1 MYITSNTEALKVIQQ
16 LREDLKKHYQN
27 HKTKRDEYLLSKAN
41 LESDAGN
48 EEKTNKRYQKGG
60 TTESMVQK
68 LQVPPGDRDIS
79 PRNQSNINTQVM
91 EDNGRV
97 QGR

>member
-1 MYITSNTEALKVIQQ
+1 MTKAFWCYLIARRKRHLDTTVICAAAKQEGIDMYITSNTEALKVIQQ

-60 TTESMVQK
+60 TTESMV
-68 LQVPPGDRDIS
+68 
-79 PRNQSNINTQVM
+79 
-91 EDNGRV
+91 
-97 QGR
+97 